1 VLESDQKRPKLSI
14 IGGAAGGW
22 APPHVLVPLQHRCP
36 KTARRS
42 NESRCQLPTVEGR
55 RDTQKGDC
63 RPLVLACCCLLGV
76 LNWQIS
82 FHTNLKLCQRWKTK
96 MVATFLCVVHGR
108 RAAKKSW
115 RNNRNHQADVLL
127 SARDTRGAGNNYGPT
142 IAITVKP
149 PTLRGFQDARTPTT
163 PSTNSWHGQK
173 HTRREREGNGC
184 TGKKPHLEF
193 AYQK

>member
-1 VLESDQKRPKLSI
+1 
-14 IGGAAGGW
+14 
-22 APPHVLVPLQHRCP
+22 
-36 KTARRS
+36 
-42 NESRCQLPTVEGR
+42 
-55 RDTQKGDC
+55 
-63 RPLVLACCCLLGV
+63 
-76 LNWQIS
+76 
-82 FHTNLKLCQRWKTK
+82 

-173 HTRREREGNGC
+173 HTRREREGSQC
-184 TGKKPHLEF
+184 TGKKYATFNLHTKN
-193 AYQK
+193 QKKLFLTQSKYFYDRNFLDPFFDRDT

>member
-1 VLESDQKRPKLSI
+1 LYHGGQTPIELNIINGFSLNFSSFIVRLGLVSSAYPQRVRRAVFESDQKRPKLSI

-76 LNWQIS
+76 LN
-82 FHTNLKLCQRWKTK
+82 
-96 MVATFLCVVHGR
+96 
-108 RAAKKSW
+108 
-115 RNNRNHQADVLL
+115 
-127 SARDTRGAGNNYGPT
+127 
-142 IAITVKP
+142 
-149 PTLRGFQDARTPTT
+149 
-163 PSTNSWHGQK
+163 
-173 HTRREREGNGC
+173 
-184 TGKKPHLEF
+184 
-193 AYQK
+193 